1 MTRRLVPLLLLLLLV
16 TAACTGGGDA
26 AGEPPATS
34 TQSVPEADQLPAEG
48 TVRYSGRIYT
58 VAAPGTTLE
67 LDDVALRI
75 DSFGWQKN
83 ISVPVAPPGTRTFA
97 IFNVTVTNRSEEEAT
112 LLPTQIWLL
121 DRGNR
126 PFIAAAGAEVND
138 VLIGKVIAP
147 GESVTGTLVYPLPRK
162 LDGGLLLYRLADAA
176 GIAKAS
182 HVGLLRY

>member
-1 MTRRLVPLLLLLLLV
+1 VTRSFIPLLLLLLLA
-16 TAACTGGGDA
+16 TAACTGGSDA
-26 AGEPPATS
+26 AGEPPAS
-34 TQSVPEADQLPAEG
+34 GTQSVPEADQLPAEG

-83 ISVPVAPPGTRTFA
+83 ISVPVEPPGTRTFA
-97 IFNVTVTNRSEEEAT
+97 IFNVTVTNRGEEDAT
-112 LLPTQIWLL
+112 VLPTQIWLL
-121 DRGNR
+121 DTGNR
-126 PFIAAAGAEVND
+126 PFIAAANAEVND
-138 VLIGKVIAP
+138 LLIGKVIAP

-162 LDGGLLLYRLADAA
+162 LDGGLLVYRLADAT
-176 GIAKAS
+176 GIAKAP

>member
-1 MTRRLVPLLLLLLLV
+1 VTRRFIPLLLLLLLA

-26 AGEPPATS
+26 AGEPPAAS
-34 TQSVPEADQLPAEG
+34 TRSVPEADRLPAEG

-83 ISVPVAPPGTRTFA
+83 VSVPVEPPGTSTFA
-97 IFNVTVTNRSEEEAT
+97 IFNVTVTNRSEEDAT

-121 DRGNR
+121 DTGNH

-138 VLIGKVIAP
+138 LLIGKVIAP
-147 GESVTGTLVYPLPRK
+147 GKSVTGTLVYPLPRK
-162 LDGGLLLYRLADAA
+162 LDGGLLLYRLADAT